1 MADLT
6 FFTIIISFL
15 PALVVTLFYTLL
27 FGERRNHFIEAFIA
41 LMYIN
46 TIGFVLL
53 SILLNPVQVNLQ
65 FGPNVGTSDFL
76 SVLVTDFIFQIG
88 NNLQTFFFWI
98 LVSFVAVLFGQLV
111 LMVKLALQDPLKMRF
126 SNLILRLVGK
136 EPESDGY
143 AGFHDRLDH
152 ITFEGVEPQ
161 PLNPEVVQR
170 AWKSSWK
177 DYLIIG
183 LATIVPSI
191 GFYIN
196 PPSSLYA
203 YGILVFATWIY
214 RFGYPASN
222 RIAKGAGIMLGDRDV
237 GAEMMRGVLGWF
249 FRLNLVLS
257 AVLIGY
263 DFIAKFLTVGIAG
276 FVYQYSIGLALAA
289 VPIAYA
295 IVMLPLVEDFS
306 KGLYKRVFESI
317 TNARTGIR
325 SANWKGMLKT
335 IGASGIAS
343 LLVIG
348 GFLATVFGVCLNYAA
363 NELGSISLIYPGQ
376 VDDSVLYEVFAGT
389 SNAQLLRPIV
399 WGLMML
405 VIPMAM
411 MLLLGILGYYIKG
424 LVTEKNEGFAV
435 FSGFFV
441 STAIWFLLPNMDYVL
456 NVLVTPVQYGGV
468 FFYRLRPFMDIP
480 TADQFWVRF
489 ISQFLISV
497 PMYISVVLFITY
509 YFHYKKTWELATG
522 VDSQPLVHV
531 TRSDIW
537 DTVVLFIAGILGSM
551 LGVIVLSAFLAPYDL
566 YSVMYSLVTEI
577 GNPNGLELV
586 LSASVGGF
594 AIIAEHNIVR
604 TFLMLVAGPLLWM
617 VVLWFVAVKQKSV
630 TDRRVGL
637 SALAF
642 IFVTGVASII
652 WTYADM
658 AAGVFIP
665 ASDVYPNSWPWTF
678 AAQLGLRAGILYSI
692 LFGVYALL
700 YLVNRYVRSSEGAWW
715 LPPIA
720 VFFALEYFVYDDQ
733 FTIIAVVILPM
744 ILAAFYKIGWA
755 KTSEDKQE
763 DFLLVYLRFGLMSLS
778 IAEVLSTALWVAGL
792 GTALALLGYDAFA
805 YVINLLPHAI
815 VEIPTFLFA
824 AAVSIRIARDLG
836 GHIRNEDWDGYV
848 AETRSLLADRK
859 IWRTY
864 VFIIFFLLIAALI
877 EVHISGY
884 VAQYILSVL
893 R

>member
-6 FFTIIISFL
+6 LFTIIISFL

-27 FGERRNHFIEAFIA
+27 FGERRNQFIEAFIA
-41 LMYIN
+41 IMYIN

-53 SILLNPVQVNLQ
+53 NILLNQIVVVQGFN
-65 FGPNVGTSDFL
+65 PNVGTSDFL
-76 SVLVTDFIFQIG
+76 LVLVTDFLFQVG

-126 SNLILRLVGK
+126 SNLILKIVGK

-143 AGFHDRLDH
+143 TGFHDRLDH

-170 AWKSSWK
+170 AWRSSWR

-183 LATIVPSI
+183 LATLVPSI
-191 GFYIN
+191 GFYLN
-196 PPSSLYA
+196 PGFNGYSYA
-203 YGILVFATWIY
+203 IFVFATWLY

-222 RIAKGAGIMLGDRDV
+222 RIAKGAGIKLGDRDI
-237 GAEMMRGVLGWF
+237 GDEMMRGVLGWF
-249 FRLNLVLS
+249 FRLNLLLS
-257 AVLIGY
+257 VVLIGY
-263 DFIAKFLTVGIAG
+263 DFVTNLVGGTITVL
-276 FVYQYSIGLALAA
+276 VYQYSIGLAVAA

-306 KGLYKRVFESI
+306 KGFYKKVFESI
-317 TNARTGIR
+317 TKARAGLR
-325 SANWKGMLKT
+325 STNWTGMLKT

-363 NELGSISLIYPGQ
+363 NELGSISLLYPGQ
-376 VDDSVLYEVFAGT
+376 VDDDAYYKAVYGM
-389 SNAQLLRPIV
+389 SNPEMLRPII
-399 WGLMML
+399 WTIMML
-405 VIPMAM
+405 IIPMAM

-435 FSGFFV
+435 FSGFVV

-456 NVLVTPVQYGGV
+456 GFYATPVQYGGV
-468 FFYRLRPFMDIP
+468 FFYRLRPFMEIP
-480 TADQFWVRF
+480 TADLFWVRL
-489 ISQFLISV
+489 ISQFLINV
-497 PMYISVVLFITY
+497 PLYISVVLFITY
-509 YFHYKKTWELATG
+509 YFHYKKTWEVATG

-537 DTVVLFIAGILGSM
+537 DTIVLFMAGILGSI
-551 LGVIVLSAFLAPYDL
+551 LGVVVLSAFLAPFDL
-566 YSVMYSLVTEI
+566 YSVMQSLVFEI

-586 LSASVGGF
+586 LSASVGDF
-594 AIIAEHNIVR
+594 IIIAEHNIVR

-617 VVLWFVAVKQKSV
+617 VVLWFVAVKQKSPG
-630 TDRRVGL
+630 DRRLGL
-637 SALAF
+637 SALLF
-642 IFVTGVASII
+642 ILATGVASVI

-665 ASDVYPNSWPWTF
+665 ALDANSPSWPWTF
-678 AAQLGLRAGILYSI
+678 AAQLGLRGGILYGI

-700 YLVNRYVRSSEGAWW
+700 YLVNRYARSSEGAWW

-744 ILAAFYKIGWA
+744 ILAALYKIGWA
-755 KTSEDKQE
+755 KTDEEKRE

-792 GTALALLGYDAFA
+792 GTALALLGYDAIA
-805 YVINLLPHAI
+805 YVIYLLPHAI
-815 VEIPTFLFA
+815 VEIPAFLFA
-824 AAVSIRIARDLG
+824 AAASIRIARDLG
-836 GHIRNEDWDGYV
+836 TYVRNEDWEGYT
-848 AETRSLLADRK
+848 ANTRSLLTDRK
-859 IWRTY
+859 VWRTY
-864 VFIIFFLLIAALI
+864 VFIIFFLLVAALI
-877 EVHISGY
+877 EVYISGY

>member
-1 MADLT
+1 MAVLT
-6 FFTIIISFL
+6 LFTIIISFL
-15 PALVVTLFYTLL
+15 PALVVTLFYTLM

-53 SILLNPVQVNLQ
+53 NILLSAPFVVTHFN
-65 FGPNVGTSDFL
+65 PNVGSSDFF
-76 SVLVTDFIFQIG
+76 SILVTEFIFQIG

-126 SNLILRLVGK
+126 SNLILKIVGK

-143 AGFHDRLDH
+143 SGLRERLDH

-170 AWKSSWK
+170 AWRSSWK

-183 LATIVPSI
+183 LATLVPSI
-191 GFYIN
+191 GFYLN
-196 PPSSLYA
+196 PGVDGYA

-222 RIAKGAGIMLGDRDV
+222 RIAKGAGIRLGDRDV

-249 FRLNLVLS
+249 FRLNLLLS

-263 DFIAKFLTVGIAG
+263 DFVTNFLRGTITSLL
-276 FVYQYSIGLALAA
+276 YSYSIGLAVAA

-306 KGLYKRVFESI
+306 KGLYKKVFESV
-317 TNARTGIR
+317 TNARAGLR
-325 SANWKGMLKT
+325 STNWTGMLKT

-376 VDDSVLYEVFAGT
+376 VDNDAYQKAVYGI
-389 SNAQLLRPIV
+389 SNPELLRPVV
-399 WGLMML
+399 WTLMML

-411 MLLLGILGYYIKG
+411 MLLLGIIGYYIKG
-424 LVTEKNEGFAV
+424 IVTEKNEGFAV

-456 NVLVTPVQYGGV
+456 NFYITPVQYGGV

-480 TADQFWVRF
+480 TPDLFWIRL
-489 ISQFLISV
+489 ISQFLINV
-497 PMYISVVLFITY
+497 PLYISVVLFITY
-509 YFHYKKTWELATG
+509 YFHYKKTWEVATG

-531 TRSDIW
+531 TKSDIW
-537 DTVVLFIAGILGSM
+537 DTAVLFIAGILGSM
-551 LGVIVLSAFLAPYDL
+551 LGVIVLSTFLAPYNL

-586 LSASVGGF
+586 LSASVGDF

-630 TDRRVGL
+630 SDRRLGL

-642 IFVTGVASII
+642 IFVTGVASVI
-652 WTYADM
+652 WTYADL

-665 ASDVYPNSWPWTF
+665 ATAAYPNSWPWTF
-678 AAQLGLRAGILYSI
+678 AAQLGLRAGILYGI

-700 YLVNRYVRSSEGAWW
+700 YLVNRYIRSSEGAWW

-744 ILAAFYKIGWA
+744 ILTAFYKIGWA
-755 KTSEDKQE
+755 KTTEEKQE

-836 GHIRNEDWDGYV
+836 THIRNEDWDGYV
-848 AETRSLLADRK
+848 ADTRSLLTDRK

-884 VAQYILSVL
+884 VAQYILSAL
-893 R
+893 G